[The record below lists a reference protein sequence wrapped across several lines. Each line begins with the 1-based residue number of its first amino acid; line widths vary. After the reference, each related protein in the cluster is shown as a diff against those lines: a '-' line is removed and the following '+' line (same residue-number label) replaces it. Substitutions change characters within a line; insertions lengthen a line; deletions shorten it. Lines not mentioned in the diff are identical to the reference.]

1 VQILLS
7 KSRLSRKFLSV
18 IVAFTVVIG
27 GYVVYRSHASG
38 TDFVTRSGQQLLL
51 NGQPYRILG
60 FNMYRANVSF
70 AMPNDTN
77 YLLNNGTSLNDS
89 LVAINANGG
98 KKDVFRAWF
107 IQQEVTPTTSGY
119 NWAPFDKTLQVAQA
133 NGYKVIATLAD
144 QWNYEGPPYKDLTW
158 YQGGYKTAVYNGTLN
173 GVSYNENV
181 PYYQYVHDVVARYAN
196 NPTIAAWEMV
206 NEAEDS
212 PDPSS
217 CPANAE
223 AVMQSFAQTVGDE
236 IRGLDPNHLISLGN
250 AGNGNCGALDSDYQT
265 LMSIPELDLC
275 SFHDYEGATNASA
288 FNSANGL
295 NVRVQQC
302 AAVNK
307 PIYVGEVGINLYDSA
322 VNGSEQTRANLL
334 DNKLS
339 AQFGLQGVVGF
350 IPWQYDNRVP
360 PDYPCCSTD
369 YSYGQTDP
377 ALAVMDNYALAT
389 PTPTSTPTATPSP
402 TPTPTTS
409 PSPTATPTP
418 VPLVGDLNGDG
429 HVNIFDLSILL
440 SAWGTSSATADLN
453 HDGTVN
459 IFDLSVLL
467 SHWTG

>member
-1 VQILLS
+1 M
-7 KSRLSRKFLSV
+7 
-18 IVAFTVVIG
+18 
-27 GYVVYRSHASG
+27 VYRSHASG
-38 TDFVTRSGQQLLL
+38 TDFVTRSGQQLML
-51 NGQPYRILG
+51 NGQPYRMLG

-77 YLLNNGTSLNDS
+77 YLLNNGTTLNDS

-107 IQQEVTPTTSGY
+107 TQQEVTPTTSGY
-119 NWAPFDKTLQVAQA
+119 NWTPFDKTLQVAQA

-144 QWNYEGPPYKDLTW
+144 QWSYEGPPYKDLTW
-158 YQGGYKTAVYNGTLN
+158 YQGGYKTAAYNGTLN

-223 AVMQSFAQTVGDE
+223 AVMQ
-236 IRGLDPNHLISLGN
+236 
-250 AGNGNCGALDSDYQT
+250 DYQT

-288 FNSANGL
+288 FDSANGL

-322 VNGSEQTRANLL
+322 VNGSEQSRANLL
-334 DNKLS
+334 GNKLS
-339 AQFGLQGVVGF
+339 AQFGMQGVVGF

-360 PDYPCCSTD
+360 PDYPCCDTD

-377 ALAVMDNYALAT
+377 ALAVMDNYVL
-389 PTPTSTPTATPSP
+389 PTPSLTPTASP
-402 TPTPTTS
+402 TPTPTPS
-409 PSPTATPTP
+409 PSPTPIPSSSPTLSP
-418 VPLVGDLNGDG
+418 SASPSIVGDLNDDG
-429 HVNIFDLSILL
+429 KVNIFDLSILL
-440 SAWGTSSATADLN
+440 SSWNTSSATADLN
-453 HDGTVN
+453 HDGSVN
-459 IFDLSVLL
+459 VFDLSILL